1 MSARLSRLVPV
12 FAGLVLALSGARAEP
27 LSFQL
32 SYQDL
37 ARVAAQGVAPLV
49 WQVQPDMV
57 RRVLQAYTT
66 LNGVERLEV
75 HEWQGGL
82 MARVDRAVPMPLG
95 PRCELSEPI
104 VHEGRSIGRL
114 VLTLRCG

>member
-1 MSARLSRLVPV
+1 MSARLSRLLSV
-12 FAGLVLALSGARAEP
+12 FAGLLLALGGARAEP
-27 LSFQL
+27 MSLQV

-37 ARVAAQGVAPLV
+37 LRVAAQGVAPLV

-57 RRVLQAYTT
+57 KRVLQAYTT

-75 HEWQGGL
+75 QEWQGGL
-82 MARVDRAVPMPLG
+82 MARVDRSPPLPPG

>member
-1 MSARLSRLVPV
+1 MSALASRLLTV
-12 FAGLVLALSGARAEP
+12 FAGLLLALGGAWAQP
-27 LSFQL
+27 MSLSMA
-32 SYQDL
+32 YQDL

-57 RRVLQAYTT
+57 RRGLQAYTT
-66 LNGVERLEV
+66 LGQVERIEV

-82 MARVDRAVPMPLG
+82 LTRVDRSPPLPMG

-104 VHEGRSIGRL
+104 VYEGRSIGRL

>member
-1 MSARLSRLVPV
+1 MFALASRLL
-12 FAGLVLALSGARAEP
+12 AGVAAVLLAFGAARAEP
-27 LSFQL
+27 LALQL

-37 ARVAAQGVAPLV
+37 ARIAAQGVAPLV

-57 RRVLQAYTT
+57 KRVLQVYTG
-66 LNGVERLEV
+66 LGGVERLEV

-82 MARVDRAVPMPLG
+82 LTRVERSLPQPQG

-104 VHEGRSIGRL
+104 VYEGRSIGRL